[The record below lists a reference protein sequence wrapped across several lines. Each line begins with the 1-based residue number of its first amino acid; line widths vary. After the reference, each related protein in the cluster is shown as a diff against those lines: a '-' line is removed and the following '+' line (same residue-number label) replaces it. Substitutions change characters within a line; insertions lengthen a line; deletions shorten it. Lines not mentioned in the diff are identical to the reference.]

1 MMKLRILNMNGFLDV
16 VNAGRGAVYVVAAGG
31 QKRDIR
37 GNAVFQR
44 YLLGEH
50 RRGGGSL
57 CLTLDVPRPSDYM
70 DMVCWYIG
78 E

>member
-16 VNAGRGAVYVVAAGG
+16 VNACRGAVYVVAAGG

-57 CLTLDVPRPSDYM
+57 CLTLDVPQPLDYM
-70 DMVCWYIG
+70 DVVCWYIG

>member
-16 VNAGRGAVYVVAAGG
+16 VNACRGAVYVVAAGG

-37 GNAVFQR
+37 SNAVFQR

-57 CLTLDVPRPSDYM
+57 CLTLDVPQPSDYM
-70 DMVCWYIG
+70 DVVCWYIG

>member
-1 MMKLRILNMNGFLDV
+1 MVKLRILNMNGFLDV
-16 VNAGRGAVYVVAAGG
+16 VNSGRGAVYVVAAGG

-57 CLTLDVPRPSDYM
+57 CLTLDIPQPSDYM
-70 DMVCWYIG
+70 DVVCWYIG